1 VSTAVA
7 GADSGPPQGSGP
19 PRQRTTLRRWLL
31 LPDLALC
38 LSVFTLFYC
47 LFVFDGWR
55 QLFRDSD
62 TGWHIRT
69 GESILTTHALPAHDP
84 YSFTRTGERWF
95 AWEWAS
101 DVAMGISHRTASMGP
116 AGVALLYAVAI
127 AAATFLWVQLQ
138 WRAGTDFLSVCLAAI
153 PMHSTVNLH
162 WLARPHVF
170 GWLLLL
176 AACLVASRRE
186 VRCNAATLAGVA
198 AMSILWTNLHASFFL
213 FPVVLLVFAAGNT
226 AANTRALGALAAV
239 SLAST
244 LVNPYGWHVHGHVA
258 RYLLDSEL
266 LDRVGEFQSFNFH
279 VTGAW
284 QIVLLMMIVALGGSL
299 ALLQGKFAHALLIAI
314 FWALALRS
322 ARGLPIAALVALPF
336 ACGAI
341 SSALRDSSRTS
352 VLGWVR
358 YSDRLRKIDERFS
371 GFFAATPVV
380 LALAVLAAFGAV
392 GTAGFPSDQFPVAA
406 GEQVAKLPAEAR
418 ILAPDKFGG
427 YLIYRF
433 AGQRKVFFDGRSDFY
448 GSEFMKRYIRLVE
461 VRPGWQAELD
471 SWQFTHALLPNQ
483 YSLVPALQQIGWKTI
498 YQDSIATLLVVN
510 KEGASE

>member
-1 VSTAVA
+1 VSTGVA
-7 GADSGPPQGSGP
+7 SSDGPPGSRP
-19 PRQRTTLRRWLL
+19 NWLRFL
-31 LPDLALC
+31 LPDLC

-101 DVAMGISHRTASMGP
+101 DVAMGITHRLASLGL

-176 AACLVASRRE
+176 GACLVASRRQ
-186 VRCNAATLAGVA
+186 VRCTAATLVGVA
-198 AMSILWTNLHASFFL
+198 AMSIVWANVHASFFL
-213 FPVVLLVFAAGNT
+213 FPVVLLVFAVGNT
-226 AANTRALGALAAV
+226 GANARALGVLAGV
-239 SLAST
+239 SLVAT
-244 LVNPYGWHVHGHVA
+244 LVNPYGWHLHEHVV
-258 RYLLDSEL
+258 RYLLNSEL

-279 VTGAW
+279 VAGAW
-284 QIVLLMMIVALGGSL
+284 QIVLLLMIVALGGSL
-299 ALLQGKFAHALLIAI
+299 ALIQGKYAHALLIAM

-341 SSALRDSSRTS
+341 STALRESSTWTRLRS
-352 VLGWVR
+352 WVA
-358 YSDRLRKIDERFS
+358 YSDRLRMIDTQMK
-371 GFFAATPVV
+371 GLAAVPLV
-380 LALAVLAAFGAV
+380 LALAILTAFGAA
-392 GTAGFPSDQFPVAA
+392 GAAGFPRDQFPVAA
-406 GEQVAKLPAEAR
+406 SEQIAKLPAEAR

-433 AGQRKVFFDGRSDFY
+433 AGQRRVFFDGRSDFY
-448 GSEFMKRYIRLVE
+448 GSDFMKRYIRLVE
-461 VRPGWQAELD
+461 VRPGWQTELG
-471 SWQFTHALLPNQ
+471 SWRFTHALLPNQ
-483 YSLVPALQQIGWKTI
+483 YSLIPALQQLGWQTI
-498 YQDSIATLLVVN
+498 YQDSVATLLAV
-510 KEGASE
+510 KEPE